1 MHFEEHVVRLRR
13 LIVQPLTALR
23 AHPIDSLKRIRRVIA
38 SIVAWLI
45 GLLFLGIGSWILM
58 LRFEGLAD
66 RISPHNM
73 SIGQMTVDG
82 SENKACAELLRARF
96 DYHFRRP
103 IAIAKETGF
112 LEMASLDAPELF
124 QPEGLSGALEQMT
137 VEISGVDV
145 SRILRFVNQLAM
157 PDRWVV
163 EGDFQTQSDRAL
175 LALRFSRG
183 NKLIRT
189 WYLERLGNPSTDKSV
204 LLEGLIDDAIFQL
217 VYDFGNSA
225 ETDGELR
232 KWRNVVPPPGNVS
245 FPSRSAVAAYYEG
258 RGALG
263 RYFAQGD
270 WKDLDLALDRL
281 QDLRSQMPQF
291 PDGLQLLALALAEKR
306 RDQEAIHV
314 YEQLRL
320 VLLPRGTNWAAL
332 SPQMKRRI
340 LSIDLLKATSIA
352 KLDTWQSTHEAVASL
367 LPLAE
372 TLRKELESVSKGEEG
387 AAYNELLAHTAVQ
400 LAYTYALYLAHLRDY
415 TVAEVFGSASAP
427 DQLRVSLAEM
437 EILRTGSP
445 NEAKQIVRKLVR
457 KTSERYQA
465 WLHSAE
471 DEQKILEDQWSE
483 LKDGPRRRR
492 ELDARLQLT
501 SGYANYRMAEWEQSD
516 ASQGGAVFGGTLD
529 AQLNEAAHRLS
540 DADAEHPNHYLVLQL
555 LGLVYSEPRRAKEL
569 TIAEQYFERAIH
581 ANPFDHYGH
590 ELLAD
595 ILFRRVATRGVDL
608 ASRDNIER
616 GISEAQ
622 KAILERE
629 SSGIAHLLRAEL
641 LVMLLEIERDGTKRR
656 ELRATLAQHMDQ
668 AERFLPRAFGRPDP
682 DLTWVR
688 ILSATRELGEQD
700 GRTVSTKPH
709 GFEAKKKDL
718 EKMTDELI
726 SDCTKLE
733 ERWVAQQRVFHVKSL
748 DERARRLREEIRSA
762 TATNWREI
770 EIRFW

>member
-245 FPSRSAVAAYYEG
+245 F
-258 RGALG
+258 
-263 RYFAQGD
+263 
-270 WKDLDLALDRL
+270 
-281 QDLRSQMPQF
+281 SQ
-291 PDGLQLLALALAEKR
+291 
-306 RDQEAIHV
+306 
-314 YEQLRL
+314 
-320 VLLPRGTNWAAL
+320 
-332 SPQMKRRI
+332 S
-340 LSIDLLKATSIA
+340 
-352 KLDTWQSTHEAVASL
+352 
-367 LPLAE
+367 
-372 TLRKELESVSKGEEG
+372 
-387 AAYNELLAHTAVQ
+387 
-400 LAYTYALYLAHLRDY
+400 
-415 TVAEVFGSASAP
+415 
-427 DQLRVSLAEM
+427 
-437 EILRTGSP
+437 
-445 NEAKQIVRKLVR
+445 
-457 KTSERYQA
+457 
-465 WLHSAE
+465 
-471 DEQKILEDQWSE
+471 
-483 LKDGPRRRR
+483 
-492 ELDARLQLT
+492 
-501 SGYANYRMAEWEQSD
+501 
-516 ASQGGAVFGGTLD
+516 
-529 AQLNEAAHRLS
+529 
-540 DADAEHPNHYLVLQL
+540 
-555 LGLVYSEPRRAKEL
+555 
-569 TIAEQYFERAIH
+569 
-581 ANPFDHYGH
+581 
-590 ELLAD
+590 
-595 ILFRRVATRGVDL
+595 
-608 ASRDNIER
+608 
-616 GISEAQ
+616 
-622 KAILERE
+622 
-629 SSGIAHLLRAEL
+629 
-641 LVMLLEIERDGTKRR
+641 
-656 ELRATLAQHMDQ
+656 
-668 AERFLPRAFGRPDP
+668 
-682 DLTWVR
+682 
-688 ILSATRELGEQD
+688 
-700 GRTVSTKPH
+700 
-709 GFEAKKKDL
+709 
-718 EKMTDELI
+718 
-726 SDCTKLE
+726 
-733 ERWVAQQRVFHVKSL
+733 
-748 DERARRLREEIRSA
+748 
-762 TATNWREI
+762 
-770 EIRFW
+770 